1 VGGFSICINSLIFS
15 NPKFRFLHE
24 TGLALLFGLIM
35 GAVVRYGVTDL
46 GSGPKTM
53 KVRPYRSFENPTS
66 SKVSMPDILLLE
78 ARGKAREN
86 MLNKTLAYTFK
97 GEVKDI
103 DNINQVR
110 SWNRFNKM
118 VDYDNWNYLLTAYRE
133 DMIQSVK
140 NFNSPTF
147 IPNIIRSHAAS
158 LWLLYFPNYC
168 IDCTL
173 SSFRIILEGLQ

>member
-1 VGGFSICINSLIFS
+1 
-15 NPKFRFLHE
+15 
-24 TGLALLFGLIM
+24 
-35 GAVVRYGVTDL
+35 
-46 GSGPKTM
+46 
-53 KVRPYRSFENPTS
+53 
-66 SKVSMPDILLLE
+66 
-78 ARGKAREN
+78 